1 MRHTHCRTQN
11 MARNNEK
18 RENMRNVHG
27 RTWNIARK
35 LTNKE
40 NKKITW
46 QDLEYGEKDWKIR
59 KLKNVQCRTWI
70 TARKLKKNAKLVTH
84 TVGPGIGQ
92 ETLKNVKNDKCTLQD
107 L

>member
-1 MRHTHCRTQN
+1 

-46 QDLEYGEKDWKIR
+46 
-59 KLKNVQCRTWI
+59 
-70 TARKLKKNAKLVTH
+70 
-84 TVGPGIGQ
+84 
-92 ETLKNVKNDKCTLQD
+92 
-107 L
+107 